1 MAMEKLEKIE
11 KLRERAQV
19 SYDEAREAYD
29 HCDGD
34 LLEALIYLEKQGK
47 VKPPKGDGF
56 YRSEDQKQDQ
66 KQNQEQTEDQKTK
79 DSQDWSWEGSK
90 KQNNNAFKETLQQ
103 IGNVVASLIKKG
115 NDTSFEVLKDR
126 EHMASFPVTVLVL
139 LLIFAPWVTLPLLVI
154 GLFFGFHYQFVS
166 MDD

>member
-1 MAMEKLEKIE
+1 MEKLEKIE

-29 HCDGD
+29 HCNGD

-47 VKPPKGDGF
+47 VKPPQGDGY
-56 YRSEDQKQDQ
+56 YRSEQTVQGGTHEEQDS
-66 KQNQEQTEDQKTK
+66 K
-79 DSQDWSWEGSK
+79 DWSWEGKEERS
-90 KQNNNAFKETLQQ
+90 NSSNGFKDALQQ
-103 IGNVVASLIKKG
+103 IWGFFSTLLQKG
-115 NDTSFEVLKDR
+115 NSTSFEVLKDR

-139 LLIFAPWVTLPLLVI
+139 LLIFAPWITLPLIVI

-166 MDD
+166 MDE